1 MPFNND
7 DDYLPT
13 VEIKDYNVM
22 FDGRNLFDQQIKND
36 FKTFDNI
43 RVISMGQGDDYT
55 VGCLLD
61 YLYFK
66 KYYKLIKINLS
77 KQKKL
82 EADPKAIQQIK
93 LTRNLDRAEG
103 STIFFITEEAKVTVF
118 RFFKR
123 NS

>member
-1 MPFNND
+1 
-7 DDYLPT
+7 
-13 VEIKDYNVM
+13 M

-93 LTRNLDRAEG
+93 LTRNLDSRRFNNFFYYCR
-103 STIFFITEEAKVTVF
+103 SKSDSFQIFQKEQLKYYDFISF
-118 RFFKR
+118 
-123 NS
+123 

>member
-1 MPFNND
+1 
-7 DDYLPT
+7 
-13 VEIKDYNVM
+13 M
-22 FDGRNLFDQQIKND
+22 FDGRNFFDHQIKND

-103 STIFFITEEAKVTVF
+103 STNFFITEEAKVTVF

>member
-22 FDGRNLFDQQIKND
+22 FDGRNFFDHQIKND

-103 STIFFITEEAKVTVF
+103 STNFFITEEAKVTVF